1 MFLPKSG
8 HRVPARGG
16 HESSRVA
23 AGVAAN
29 GDITEDLRVSI
40 LYATMSARW
49 LESLLCTRRNIKK
62 KT

>member
-8 HRVPARGG
+8 HRIPARGG

-23 AGVAAN
+23 TGVAAN
-29 GDITEDLRVSI
+29 GDVAEDLWVSI
-40 LYATMSARW
+40 LYATMLARW
-49 LESLLCTRRNIKK
+49 SESLLYTRTETWK